1 MLYNETDSFLL
12 MIMNVQFFQ
21 TLTVASIG
29 NTVADMYHATMTQ
42 LNLGKKLVKST
53 EISDEDII
61 KSLNLALKK
70 DDSISNLG
78 MAFSLAASLDKNVAI
93 SVFDRIEDV
102 IVQADEIN
110 ANLLQFEGDLSL
122 TSTILVGAYALAKK
136 CQKPPPIS
144 KESVL
149 KFANYFLTRK
159 NVQKAEEAWH
169 LLNALTILA
178 KNDFHTPVS
187 ITLSSTP
194 SVSEINPKV
203 LIQVT
208 DIMGDGLGGMN
219 VQIGN

>member
-1 MLYNETDSFLL
+1 MTA
-12 MIMNVQFFQ
+12 
-21 TLTVASIG
+21 ASIG
-29 NTVADMYHATMTQ
+29 NTVSDMYHATMTQ
-42 LNLGKKLVKST
+42 LNLGQKV
-53 EISDEDII
+53 SDGDVL
-61 KSLNLALKK
+61 KNLNIALKK

-78 MAFSLAASLDKNVAI
+78 MAFSLAASLDKNVAV

-159 NVQKAEEAWH
+159 NVQKAEEAWL
-169 LLNALTILA
+169 LLNALTTLA
-178 KNDFHTPVS
+178 KNEFHTPVS

-203 LIQVT
+203 QIQVT
-208 DIMGDGLGGMN
+208 DIMGDGLGSMN
-219 VQIGN
+219 VQIGKNFKKTIFVYTI